1 MFNNRM
7 TFKVVGKNIA
17 NKFETDVL
25 TIFLLAKE
33 S

>member
-7 TFKVVGKNIA
+7 AFKVVRKNKA

-25 TIFLLAKE
+25 TIFLLA
-33 S
+33 